1 MMRKDAFIYL
11 LFVALATLFW
21 WGRAMSSQ
29 REISIKLPIVYTNIP
44 TPVVFDTLLP
54 SYLEITLRD
63 NGRLLRQVQHT
74 KPNVTINMAER
85 LDSSTHTMLLSTD
98 IIRQK
103 IQDILPGSTNI
114 QQIVPE
120 EIHATYHIEATK
132 SVPIRL
138 CAQWTMEEQYQLIA
152 PPLLEPA
159 YVDIYGTPQAI
170 QTITHINTD
179 SISVKQVHDSIQREV
194 ALIFPP
200 GVRSPIKT
208 TSVVWKAEQ
217 FTDKSFT
224 IPIEVV
230 GLPEG
235 EVMHLFPK
243 TTIVTVRVGISHF
256 TEVSAEDFRAVC
268 EYPYHTQNTLTV
280 NIIPNN
286 PHVSQVRTS
295 TREVEYIIER

>member
-243 TTIVTVRVGISHF
+243 TTTVTVRVGISHF

>member
-159 YVDIYGTPQAI
+159 YVDIYGTPQDI

-243 TTIVTVRVGISHF
+243 TTTVTVRVGISHF
-256 TEVSAEDFRAVC
+256 TEVSSDDFRAVC

>member
-194 ALIFPP
+194 ALIFPS